1 MNRESVIDEMVGV
14 INTMNREIAWSQGIP
29 ADQIEQLIESMQ
41 QELRHGNGLIYDK
54 LVELDLIKED

>member
-1 MNRESVIDEMVGV
+1 MNREAVIDEMVEV
-14 INTMNREIAWSQGIP
+14 INQMNRELAWSNGIP
-29 ADQIEQLIESMQ
+29 SDQVNTLIDSMQ